1 MFNVKARQSSRLAR
15 PIYNVREKRKSPL
28 CVLGLGTVTT
38 SHGGAT
44 LESISTAAV
53 RGSIHAF
60 LVVLIACQIAYA
72 SIFHSSY
79 LPSVPL
85 CCLRSTCGW
94 SCRSSDGTRTN

>member
-1 MFNVKARQSSRLAR
+1 MFNVKAMPVITTRKAN
-15 PIYNVREKRKSPL
+15 YNVREKKRKSPL

-85 CCLRSTCGW
+85 CCLRSHLW
-94 SCRSSDGTRTN
+94 LVLPFA